1 MKTEYRDMPIRL
13 DGGLSSGREIIVFGD
28 ENETSPLMAEVW
40 GKENASRL
48 VACWNA
54 CAGIPTADLENA
66 QSRPNEQLTGYGK
79 ACADRGRLAEQNR
92 ELVEALRDL
101 AGSAM
106 AIRKGFC
113 TDNPYRKH
121 SDSHENWDSAMSENA
136 DLFDAAEENAL
147 AVLAKATA

>member
-28 ENETSPLMAEVW
+28 ENETSPIMAEVW

-54 CAGIPTADLENA
+54 CAGIPTADLDFSTDSKRQNVSA
-66 QSRPNEQLTGYGK
+66 RVK

-92 ELVEALRDL
+92 ELAAALDRCVREL
-101 AGSAM
+101 
-106 AIRKGFC
+106 
-113 TDNPYRKH
+113 
-121 SDSHENWDSAMSENA
+121 
-136 DLFDAAEENAL
+136 DAAYYGISTLPADHFGRLAVEEAR
-147 AVLAKATA
+147 AVLAKVTA

>member
-28 ENETSPLMAEVW
+28 ENETSPIMAEVW

-79 ACADRGRLAEQNR
+79 ACADRGRLAARHTSPTETTR
-92 ELVEALRDL
+92 TPAKRGTPGIAITEL
-101 AGSAM
+101 
-106 AIRKGFC
+106 KG
-113 TDNPYRKH
+113 
-121 SDSHENWDSAMSENA
+121 
-136 DLFDAAEENAL
+136 
-147 AVLAKATA
+147 